1 MSSVLMLKLIRYKQD
16 LIMIVLMVALSLAFI
31 FVLGGSNEG
40 IYKYDILVA
49 TDAKTPS
56 YERFITELNKNKSYS
71 FQESEYDEVKAEVE
85 EGKILAGIYFKEDK
99 ISILKTKEDINIFI
113 LENLASNTLFNIQSI
128 SGIAA
133 EVTEYLNELKIID
146 KESVEQI
153 AYNDIQES
161 FNRRKSMST
170 TKSFLNSSNVKEYN
184 NFKHITIGMI
194 LYLSMYTMVFGIGS
208 ILQDKK
214 YHIWDKML
222 ISPLKKRDMLGG
234 NLIYIFLIGA
244 VQISLLI
251 LITKYLMGM
260 DWGDSLLG
268 VMLVAF
274 AFIFATTSLG
284 LLISSLVKNQ
294 SQLSAISPIVL
305 TGTSMIGGTMWPLE
319 IVQSKTLL
327 FLANLTPQKW
337 AVEGIEQI
345 VMYGKGI
352 GDILP
357 NLGIL
362 VLMGTIFFVIGV
374 KKI

>member
-1 MSSVLMLKLIRYKQD
+1 MSSVLMLKLICYKQD
-16 LIMIVLMVALSLAFI
+16 LIMIGLMVVLSLAFI

-40 IYKYDILVA
+40 IYKYDVLVA

-99 ISILKTKEDINIFI
+99 ISILKTKEDINIFV

-133 EVTEYLNELKIID
+133 EVTEYVNELKIID

-234 NLIYIFLIGA
+234 NLIYIFLIVA

-260 DWGDSLLG
+260 DWGGSLLG

-362 VLMGTIFFVIGV
+362 VLMGTIFFIIGV